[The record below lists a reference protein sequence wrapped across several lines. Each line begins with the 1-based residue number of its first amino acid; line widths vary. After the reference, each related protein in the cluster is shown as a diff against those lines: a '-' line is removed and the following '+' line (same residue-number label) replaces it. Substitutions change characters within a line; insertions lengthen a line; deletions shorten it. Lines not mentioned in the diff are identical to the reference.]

1 MASVSANEAFW
12 AAQSNDVRGW
22 ILSLVSGV
30 ACMLGSS
37 IICVDLLTK
46 HIPKWRHFNIREN
59 SPFLSASLSLS
70 FGVMIFSALYGI
82 LPEASLYLINGGKS
96 PQAAKFMSI
105 GFFMVGVI
113 GLSFVSEILHRCL
126 PSSIVH
132 CEHGTKKSE
141 HEAHHQDERLA
152 SHIDDDDDIDEHG
165 PHEHYHDINE
175 HPLERPV
182 IIAQQTDGNAHA
194 QPLMSE
200 ATPLLQHQHQHQHSP
215 TAPRAPSLKLRLSGS
230 VASLVTGKGMC
241 VATGDGK
248 CYGYTEAPLC
258 DRMCLGHIKAAKASR
273 GGSISAAGSTSGH
286 RHLIQSQE
294 LVIEQQ
300 DVEMALGHDRGIES
314 SMHSH
319 DRYPHSFG
327 GPVNVGAG
335 HPGPT
340 HAGHHHVPKNEYLS
354 IGLQTSLAIALHKIP
369 EGFITFATNHANP
382 RLGFAVFLALSI
394 HNISEGFII
403 SLPLFLASKSRALAM
418 TWACLLGGLSQPAG
432 ALCAYL
438 WFRSTRDGDGN
449 EDVGSRDVVY
459 GVLFAITAGIMCNV
473 ALQLYGQAVGI
484 YHSQRLPMVCAFVG
498 MGVLGM
504 SFAMT
509 AGGE

>member
-1 MASVSANEAFW
+1 MAWASAYGEFW
-12 AAQSNDVRGW
+12 PAQSNDVRGW
-22 ILSLVSGV
+22 VLSLVSGV
-30 ACMLGSS
+30 ACVLGSS

-46 HIPKWRHFNIREN
+46 HIPRWRHFSIREN
-59 SPFLSASLSLS
+59 STFLSASLSLS

-82 LPEASLYLINGGKS
+82 LPEANIYLTNGGKS

-113 GLSFVSEILHRCL
+113 GLSLVSEILHRCL
-126 PSSIVH
+126 PSSIVR
-132 CEHGTKKSE
+132 CEHGGKSE
-141 HEAHHQDERLA
+141 HEAHHQVAWFA
-152 SHIDDDDDIDEHG
+152 SDIDNDDVDEHG

-175 HPLERPV
+175 HS
-182 IIAQQTDGNAHA
+182 IAVHQTDGNAHV
-194 QPLMSE
+194 PMSE
-200 ATPLLQHQHQHQHSP
+200 ATPLLQHQHQHPHPP
-215 TAPRAPSLKLRLSGS
+215 TTPRAPSLKLRLSGS
-230 VASLVTGKGMC
+230 VASLVARKGMC

-248 CYGYTEAPLC
+248 CYGYTESPPC
-258 DRMCLGHIKAAKASR
+258 DRMCLGHTKTAKTFR
-273 GGSISAAGSTSGH
+273 AGSMRAGSLSDQ
-286 RHLIQSQE
+286 RHPIQSQE
-294 LVIEQQ
+294 AVVEIPQQ
-300 DVEMALGHDRGIES
+300 DVERALAS

-319 DRYPHSFG
+319 DGYPHSLGG
-327 GPVNVGAG
+327 GPRSVGPG
-335 HPGPT
+335 HHSPT
-340 HAGHHHVPKNEYLS
+340 HAGHHHVPKNEFLS

-369 EGFITFATNHANP
+369 EGFITFATNHVNP

-403 SLPLFLASKSRALAM
+403 SLPLFLAFKSRILAM
-418 TWACLLGGLSQPAG
+418 FWASLLGGLSQPAG

-449 EDVGSRDVVY
+449 EDVGSRNVVY

-473 ALQLYGQAVGI
+473 ALLLYGQAVGI

-498 MGVLGM
+498 MGVLGV

-509 AGGE
+509 QEGE